1 MTESSFQ
8 MEKIHQLVPAAASA
22 ADEKKAS
29 RIVVLDMRELSSVA
43 DLFFICSAENGRQV
57 EAIVRNIE
65 ESLSGI
71 DLFPFRI
78 EGLPEARWVVMD
90 YGDVLIHVFLEEVRD
105 FYSLESLWGDAPKI
119 FPGEKF

>member
-1 MTESSFQ
+1 M
-8 MEKIHQLVPAAASA
+8 IL
-22 ADEKKAS
+22 
-29 RIVVLDMRELSSVA
+29 VA

-90 YGDVLIHVFLEEVRD
+90 YDDVLIHVFLEEVRD